1 MEKMIKE
8 RLRSIEAENAL
19 TILYA
24 CESGSRGWGF
34 PSPDSDYDV
43 RFIYIR
49 PSRYYLSVQEIR
61 SDLCFP
67 IDDSLDLYGWDLRK
81 VLQLIRKSNTTP
93 FEWLQS
99 PIVYSEQPGFRKMAW
114 ELCEHYFGQR
124 ANIHH
129 YLGIAK
135 GALDSL
141 DAENMIKIK
150 KLFYVLRPL
159 LASKWCL
166 ERNSIAPMEIDPLMD
181 LMPEAL
187 RLELAELISLKATLD
202 EGYRIT
208 VSKSML
214 DFIRSEYDRISD
226 ATSPLPRQSFSAGK
240 LDEFFIEA
248 IRFYDNQGNQK
259 P

>member
-1 MEKMIKE
+1 MEKIIKE
-8 RLRSIEAENAL
+8 RLRTIEMENDITML
-19 TILYA
+19 FA

-49 PSRYYLSVQEIR
+49 PARYYLSVQERR
-61 SDLCFP
+61 SDLYFP
-67 IDDSLDLYGWDLRK
+67 INEALDLYGWDLRK

-99 PIVYSEQPGFRKMAW
+99 PVVYSEQDGFRKMAW
-114 ELCEHYFGQR
+114 ELCGNYFGQR

-141 DAENMIKIK
+141 DENNMIKIK

-166 ERNSIAPMEIDPLMD
+166 ERNSIAPMEILPLMD
-181 LMPEAL
+181 LLPEAL
-187 RLELAELISLKATLD
+187 RSEICELIRLKATLD
-202 EGYRIT
+202 EGCRIT
-208 VSKSML
+208 VSANML
-214 DFIRSEYDRISD
+214 DFIISEYDRISE
-226 ATSPLPRQSFSAGK
+226 ASTPLPRQSFSAGK
-240 LDEFFIEA
+240 LDEFFMEA
-248 IRFYDNQGNQK
+248 IRIYDN
-259 P
+259 